1 MYTKALTKSYRNIYP
16 LKTNDMTIKKSIHG
30 TIQISDI
37 VNGIRV
43 ERQYVGYSVRD
54 AVARFKQAFRLPSNN
69 TSAQHK

>member
-1 MYTKALTKSYRNIYP
+1 
-16 LKTNDMTIKKSIHG
+16 MTIKKTING

-54 AVARFKQAFRLPSNN
+54 AVARFKQAFRHSSNDK
-69 TSAQHK
+69 SVQHK

>member
-1 MYTKALTKSYRNIYP
+1 MNIKKALN
-16 LKTNDMTIKKSIHG
+16 G

-54 AVARFKQAFRLPSNN
+54 AVARFLQTFRHSSSNK
-69 TSAQHK
+69 SAQHK